1 MLETP
6 NNYGFHSWRVLK
18 VISGSQYQC
27 CVKQHCIGNWSRTV
41 YGFILGRSTCLFNY
55 FQVLPLATEVVRWFD
70 MKPLEILWDKYLS
83 REHTLLCY
91 GSCIALRYSI
101 LHAGRLMHFLEQPPP
116 SWKVRSL
123 LCTTYLVWVFCF
135 VKREP
140 LTTLCEGAVA
150 LSVDSSLFWFCIT
163 QLSNFLKKRFPC
175 YSSATLICSEF
186 YFVDLTVLCD

>member
-1 MLETP
+1 MD
-6 NNYGFHSWRVLK
+6 
-18 VISGSQYQC
+18 
-27 CVKQHCIGNWSRTV
+27 
-41 YGFILGRSTCLFNY
+41 LGRSTCLFHY

-123 LCTTYLVWVFCF
+123 LCTTFLFCKARNPDHTVWRRGGLIV
-135 VKREP
+135 
-140 LTTLCEGAVA
+140 
-150 LSVDSSLFWFCIT
+150 LSVDSSLLWFCIT
-163 QLSNFLKKRFPC
+163 ELSNLLK
-175 YSSATLICSEF
+175 TLAPFSKQIRSKTKNLTCFGF
-186 YFVDLTVLCD
+186 YFVDLTVLCDWPDWLLWFYGTQFKTVLLHHV

>member
-1 MLETP
+1 MD
-6 NNYGFHSWRVLK
+6 
-18 VISGSQYQC
+18 
-27 CVKQHCIGNWSRTV
+27 
-41 YGFILGRSTCLFNY
+41 LGRSTWLFHY

-123 LCTTYLVWVFCF
+123 LYTTYLVWLFCF
-135 VKREP
+135 VKRET
-140 LTTLCEGAVA
+140 LTTLREGAVA
-150 LSVDSSLFWFCIT
+150 LSVDSSLLWFCIT
-163 QLSNFLKKRFPC
+163 ELSNLLGDF
-175 YSSATLICSEF
+175 
-186 YFVDLTVLCD
+186 DLL